1 MHSEKQKGAEGGNVF
16 KPKIILNFQYRLL
29 EKKKKLKAN
38 RIADFFFYCAPM
50 VLSPLP
56 SEKNQPNPQND
67 HFSWPNFPI
76 FVIYNWKQTAFSWL
90 QGTGSSG
97 S

>member
-1 MHSEKQKGAEGGNVF
+1 MS
-16 KPKIILNFQYRLL
+16 LNLKLFLISNTDCL
-29 EKKKKLKAN
+29 KKKKLKAN
-38 RIADFFFYCAPM
+38 RIADFFFFYCAPM